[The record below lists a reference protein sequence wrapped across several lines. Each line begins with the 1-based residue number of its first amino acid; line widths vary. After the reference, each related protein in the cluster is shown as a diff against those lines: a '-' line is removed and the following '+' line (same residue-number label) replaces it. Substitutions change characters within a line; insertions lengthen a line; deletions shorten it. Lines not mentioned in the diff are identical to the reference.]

1 MYKKQGGLCRLVFR
15 TGGTA
20 VRINQD
26 TENIDKLTVMEMVKV
41 FNDEDKKVAAAVE
54 GCLESVAAAVDLM
67 VNTLQKGGRVIYL
80 GSGTSGKLAVVD
92 ASECPPTFGVDDN
105 MIIGVISGGVEAVIG
120 WKEETEDDEELAIR
134 DLKFRSL
141 NNHDLIVGISAS
153 GNTPYVLSGMEYASA
168 IGCSTI
174 SISCS
179 NTGKLNG
186 RAGVNIVSDV
196 GPEVIEGSTRL
207 KAGTAQK
214 MILNMLSSCT
224 MVKLG
229 KTYGNLMANV
239 KPINLKLKKRAID
252 IIMYAAG
259 CGEEAALEAFERAEG
274 NAKKAILML
283 INNTGVKDA

>member
-1 MYKKQGGLCRLVFR
+1 M
-15 TGGTA
+15 
-20 VRINQD
+20 RINAE
-26 TENIDKLTVMEMVKV
+26 TENIDKLSTKEMVKI
-41 FNDEDKKVAAAVE
+41 FNNEDKKVANVVE

-67 VNTLQKGGRVIYL
+67 VGTLQKGGRVLYL

-105 MIIGVISGGVEAVIG
+105 MIIGVISGGVEAVAG
-120 WKEETEDDEELAIR
+120 WKEETEDDCELAAK
-134 DLKFRSL
+134 DLKSRNLSSS
-141 NNHDLIVGISAS
+141 DVIVGVSAS
-153 GNTPYVLSGMEYASA
+153 GNTPYVLSGIEYASH
-168 IGCSTI
+168 IGCRTI
-174 SISCS
+174 GISCS
-179 NTGKLNG
+179 STGKLNWS
-186 RAGVNIVSDV
+186 ADICIVSDV

-239 KPINLKLKKRAID
+239 KPINLKLKRRAID

-259 CGEEAALEAFERAEG
+259 CGEEAALKAFERAEG
-274 NAKKAILML
+274 NAKAAILML
-283 INNTGVKDA
+283 INDIGAREA

>member
-1 MYKKQGGLCRLVFR
+1 M
-15 TGGTA
+15 
-20 VRINQD
+20 RINPD
-26 TENIDKLTVMEMVKV
+26 SENLDKLSTMEMVRV
-41 FNDEDKKVAAAVE
+41 FNNEDKKVTTAVE

-67 VNTLQKGGRVIYL
+67 VNILQKGGRVMYI

-105 MIIGVISGGVEAVIG
+105 MIIGVISGGIEAVAG
-120 WKEETEDDEELAIR
+120 WKEETEDDCELAVR
-134 DLKFRSL
+134 DLKSRSL
-141 NNHDLIVGISAS
+141 SSCDAVVGISAS
-153 GNTPYVLSGMEYASA
+153 GNTPYVLSGIEYASH
-168 IGCSTI
+168 IGCRTI
-174 SISCS
+174 GISCS
-179 NTGKLNG
+179 NTGKLN
-186 RAGVNIVSDV
+186 RAADICIVSDV

-239 KPINLKLKKRAID
+239 KPINLKLKRRAID

-259 CGEEAALEAFERAEG
+259 CKKEAALEAFERAEG
-274 NAKKAILML
+274 NAKTAILML
-283 INNTGVKDA
+283 IGDIGSKEA